1 MGYLSNFIVYML
13 AMIGVI
19 MIALFVFKQ
28 VNGTKVKA
36 SNGKGLKVIDSLTI
50 GARKTLYVISAGN
63 EKFLIAGD
71 VDRTTLI
78 SKLECTDNKI
88 ALSNLEEAV
97 TGNFSDT
104 MSTLQKR
111 PIRVNKSELGIKTI
125 QNTPYDSVM
134 KSLAEKMRG

>member
-36 SNGKGLKVIDSLTI
+36 SNGKGLKVVDSLTI
-50 GARKTLYVISAGN
+50 GARKTLYVISAGS

-78 SKLECTDNKI
+78 SKLEGSDNEI
-88 ALSNLEEAV
+88 AKLNLEERT

-104 MSTLQKR
+104 ISELQKR

>member
-28 VNGTKVKA
+28 TNSVKLRSSA
-36 SNGKGLKVIDSLTI
+36 CKGLKITDSLSI
-50 GARKTLYVISAGN
+50 GARKVLYVVAAGN

-71 VDRTTLI
+71 ADRTTLI
-78 SKLECTDNKI
+78 SKLNSSDDEQYLQQYDIKTENSFKETISALHTKPVGINKT
-88 ALSNLEEAV
+88 N
-97 TGNFSDT
+97 
-104 MSTLQKR
+104 
-111 PIRVNKSELGIKTI
+111 LGIKTI
-125 QNTPYDSVM
+125 QNSPYDSVM